1 MATNFDRLSVWQNGK
16 KVDFTLEAYSLPGAL
31 VQKLTAKDVQ
41 IEMTL
46 RFASSR
52 TSLLETRITSS
63 TPLDLVWDGELL
75 EKLEAKSGKPLS
87 DKTIDGAFPDYQRQ
101 IVPTRD
107 GLKVTFGKVRST
119 WDLLTSGSS
128 EYQIHKSIATQ
139 TSVDGHRFI
148 SKAHISGSTT
158 LYTTYSHLLNAD
170 EVKREQPQIRDI
182 LARPAVFM
190 SASKTRWEAYL
201 QKG

>member
-1 MATNFDRLSVWQNGK
+1 V
-16 KVDFTLEAYSLPGAL
+16 
-31 VQKLTAKDVQ
+31 
-41 IEMTL
+41 
-46 RFASSR
+46 ASR
-52 TSLLETRITSS
+52 
-63 TPLDLVWDGELL
+63 
-75 EKLEAKSGKPLS
+75 S

-170 EVKREQPQIRDI
+170 EVQREQPQIRDI

-190 SASKTRWEAYL
+190 SASKRAGKRICKRVNQSERHARADSR
-201 QKG
+201 GGESH

>member
-1 MATNFDRLSVWQNGK
+1 
-16 KVDFTLEAYSLPGAL
+16 
-31 VQKLTAKDVQ
+31 
-41 IEMTL
+41 MTL

-52 TSLLETRITSS
+52 TSLLETRITSK

-75 EKLEAKSGKPLS
+75 EKLEAKEGKPLS
-87 DKTIDGAFPDYQRQ
+87 DKTIDGAFPDYQRK
-101 IVPTRD
+101 IVTTRD

-128 EYQIHKSIATQ
+128 EYQVHKSLPVET
-139 TSVDGHRFI
+139 TVDGHRFT
-148 SKAHISGSTT
+148 SRAHITGSTT

-182 LARPAVFM
+182 WRVPPPTLPPHNNAGRAIC
-190 SASKTRWEAYL
+190 R
-201 QKG
+201 KG